1 MQFTQNPGSRPDLAA
16 ARPVQTMFREQGVD
30 IQNNYQSAASV
41 PPPVSRPEM
50 RGPQMTDIDN
60 LLSGLKTK
68 PVSMPPA
75 ESNFT
80 VDNGA
85 DSMISVTSLKDLEG
99 GNMPKRSNRKP
110 RQNKS
115 DKNTVSL
122 DI

>member
-1 MQFTQNPGSRPDLAA
+1 M
-16 ARPVQTMFREQGVD
+16 
-30 IQNNYQSAASV
+30 I
-41 PPPVSRPEM
+41 PPPSSRPEM
-50 RGPQMTDIDN
+50 RGPQMTDLDN

-68 PVSMPPA
+68 PIS

-85 DSMISVTSLKDLEG
+85 DSMISVTSLKDLDG